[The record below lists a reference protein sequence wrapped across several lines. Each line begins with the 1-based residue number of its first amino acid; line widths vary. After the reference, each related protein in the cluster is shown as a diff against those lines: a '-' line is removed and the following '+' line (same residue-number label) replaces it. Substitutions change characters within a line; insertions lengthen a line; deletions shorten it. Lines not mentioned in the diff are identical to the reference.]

1 MMKNN
6 NFIFTSGTIN
16 GMKAFAETVQRALEL
31 YYGDGVRVVVN
42 DVTKNNNV
50 TLIGLTII
58 ESGCNMS
65 PTIYLEPY
73 YADYKSGTTIADIC
87 REIMDIYEE
96 HKVSCNFDTT
106 LVTDFNKVRSN
117 VCFKVINAEKNRE
130 LLKTIPHKKV
140 LDLAV
145 VFYIEVF
152 QDKNGNGTVM
162 VQNQFL
168 DMWDGIDTDTLYRLA
183 LSNTQKKYRG
193 RICNMVTVMSEIL
206 DEEFANQFFEL
217 NLGGN
222 APMYVATNIQKW
234 LGAGVMLYDNLLRT
248 FAEHIG
254 GDFYILPSST
264 HEVLFVPA
272 YVGFDVE
279 DLKQMVQE
287 VNATEVS
294 EQEFLSNNI
303 YYYSM
308 DEDRMVIA

>member
-1 MMKNN
+1 MMNN
-6 NFIFTSGTIN
+6 NFIFTNGTIN

-42 DVTKNNNV
+42 DVHKNNNV
-50 TLIGLTII
+50 TFTGLSILKR
-58 ESGCNMS
+58 GCNLS

-73 YADYKSGTTIADIC
+73 YAGYKAGITIATIC
-87 REIMDIYEE
+87 RDIMKVYEE
-96 HKVSCNFDTT
+96 HRVSYNFDTS
-106 LVTDFNKVRSN
+106 LVTDFNKVRRN

-130 LLKTIPHKKV
+130 LLNSIPHKML

-145 VFYIEVF
+145 VFYIEIF
-152 QDKNGNGTVM
+152 QDKSGNGTIM

-168 DMWDGIDTDTLYRLA
+168 DMWDGVDTDTLYRLA

-193 RICNMVTVMSEIL
+193 RICNMVTVMSEIM

-217 NLGGN
+217 MLDGD

-234 LGAGVMLYDNLLRT
+234 LGAGVVLYDNLLRT

-279 DLKQMVQE
+279 SLKQMVQE
-287 VNATEVS
+287 VNTTEVS
-294 EQEFLSNNI
+294 EQEFLSNNV

-308 DEDRMVIA
+308 KDDRMVIA

>member
-1 MMKNN
+1 MKNN
-6 NFIFTSGTIN
+6 NFIFTNGTIN
-16 GMKAFAETVQRALEL
+16 GMKAFAETVQKALEL

-50 TLIGLTII
+50 TLTGLTII
-58 ESGCNMS
+58 KNGCNMS

-73 YADYKSGTTIADIC
+73 YADYKSGTTMTEIC

-117 VCFKVINAEKNRE
+117 VYFKIINAEKNRE
-130 LLKTIPHKKV
+130 LLKTIPHKML

-162 VQNQFL
+162 VKNQFL

-193 RICNMVTVMSEIL
+193 RVCNMVTAMSEIL

-217 NLGGN
+217 MLDGD

-234 LGAGVMLYDNLLRT
+234 LGAGVVLYDNLLRT

-294 EQEFLSNNI
+294 EQEFFSNNV

-308 DEDRMVIA
+308 NDDRMVIA